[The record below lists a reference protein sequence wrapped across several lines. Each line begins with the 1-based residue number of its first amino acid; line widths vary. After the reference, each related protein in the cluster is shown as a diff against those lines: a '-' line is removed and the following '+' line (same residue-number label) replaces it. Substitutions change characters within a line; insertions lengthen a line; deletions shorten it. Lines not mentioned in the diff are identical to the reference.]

1 MPYTQ
6 KAAQGQR
13 GGFFLEGNIV
23 IEPLEKQTLQAV
35 LERSARH
42 FANLPAVSSIGG
54 ETITYG
60 EFAEAAAG
68 LSRLLTQY
76 GIGRGDKVAILSESC
91 PHWAIAYF
99 AITSMGAVAVP
110 ILPDFHPDAIHHII
124 RHSEARIVFVSEK
137 LFSKLEDGQY
147 DEEPQ
152 CILIESFAPLSLDDG
167 KDKLKE
173 LKKTGLREFRK
184 LKEKALRMAERI
196 SDKVSDRV
204 ARHGDDSSAD
214 VDSRTEHPEGI
225 ELGEDHEHRYEI
237 KPDDIAAIIY
247 TSGTTGHSK
256 GVVLTHGN
264 IVSNAIAVV
273 ETVIKVSLD
282 DRFLSIL
289 PLSHT
294 YECTLGMVLP
304 LAHGA
309 HIFYLDKPPT
319 ARALLPAMAEVRPTI
334 MLSVPLVIEKI
345 FKTAILPKL
354 TGSWLKGRLYG
365 LGIVRKKMNAVA
377 GKKLLETFGGKLR
390 MFCIGGAA
398 LAPDVELF
406 LREAGFP
413 YGLGYGLTETS
424 PLCAGDAPGKAQLY
438 SIGKPLHG
446 VQVRIIDKDPT
457 TGEGE
462 IVVKGPNVMREY
474 FKAPEI
480 TRATFTDDGWFRTGD
495 LGKFNAAGHLII
507 KGRLKNVIVGPSGEN
522 IYPEEIEG
530 VLMQSPWVLECIVYQ
545 EGGKLAARVHIDYAR
560 ADEEF
565 GSLPA
570 AKMQAKVEELLE
582 SMRKDANGKVSAF
595 SKLAKI
601 IEQPEPFEKTP
612 THKIKRYLYV
622 S

>member
-1 MPYTQ
+1 ME
-6 KAAQGQR
+6 R
-13 GGFFLEGNIV
+13 
-23 IEPLEKQTLQAV
+23 LEKETLQAV
-35 LERSARH
+35 LERSATY
-42 FANLPAVSSIGG
+42 FASEPALSHVGG
-54 ETITYG
+54 ETITYA
-60 EFAEAAAG
+60 EFAEHVAS
-68 LSRLLTQY
+68 LSSLLEEY
-76 GIGRGDKVAILSESC
+76 GVGRGDKVAILSESC
-91 PHWAIAYF
+91 PHWSIAYF
-99 AITSMGAVAVP
+99 AITGMGAVAVP

-124 RHSEARIVFVSEK
+124 RHSESRVVFVSEK
-137 LFSKLEDGQY
+137 LFAKLEDGQY

-152 CILIESFAPLSLDDG
+152 CFLIETFAPVNIDDG
-167 KDKLKE
+167 KDTLKE

-184 LKEKALRMAERI
+184 LKEKAMRMAERF
-196 SDKVSDRV
+196 SDRV
-204 ARHGDDSSAD
+204 ARHGEEQQEETSFLLDALTG
-214 VDSRTEHPEGI
+214 R
-225 ELGEDHEHRYEI
+225 HEVQ
-237 KPDDIAAIIY
+237 PDDVAAIIY

-256 GVVLTHGN
+256 GVVLTHRN
-264 IVSNAIAVV
+264 IVSNAISVV
-273 ETVIKVSLD
+273 ETIISVGPG
-282 DRFLSIL
+282 DRLLSIL

-309 HIFYLDKPPT
+309 HIYYMDKPPT
-319 ARALLPAMAEVRPTI
+319 ARALLPALAKVRPTL

-354 TGSWLKGRLYG
+354 TGSWIKRRLYG
-365 LGIVRKKMNAVA
+365 IGAVRKKLHAVA

-424 PLCAGDAPGKAQLY
+424 PLCAGDAPGKAKLY
-438 SIGKPLHG
+438 SIGRPLHG
-446 VQVRIIDKDPT
+446 VEVRIIDKNPE

-462 IVVKGPNVMREY
+462 IVVRGPNVMREY
-474 FKAPEI
+474 YKAPEI
-480 TRATFTDDGWFRTGD
+480 TRASFIEDEWFRTGD
-495 LGKFNAAGHLII
+495 LGKIDSDGHLII

-530 VLMQSPWVLECIVYQ
+530 VLMQSAWVLECIVYQ
-545 EGGKLAARVHIDYAR
+545 QDGKLAARVHIDYAR

-570 AKMQAKVEELLE
+570 AKMQTKVDEVLEALRNEINAKV
-582 SMRKDANGKVSAF
+582 STF
-595 SKLAKI
+595 SRLHKMV
-601 IEQPEPFEKTP
+601 EQTEPFEKTP

-622 S
+622 D